1 METII
6 SELTLGDRMSFIN
19 NTYKVD
25 ERSKQCSYIGVI
37 TIALL
42 TGVLIGYAI
51 SEITY
56 RERKKLLLIDNHY
69 C

>member
-19 NTYKVD
+19 NAYKVD